1 MKNMQAVTT
10 ANKEKFKG
18 RRYTT
23 LHSSKAIYTGLEKS
37 IHVICLSTDTIETE
51 NTSR

>member
-1 MKNMQAVTT
+1 MKNMQAMTK
-10 ANKEKFKG
+10 ANKKKFKG
-18 RRYTT
+18 RIYTT

-37 IHVICLSTDTIETE
+37 INVICLSTDKTETE